1 MASRC
6 AEKLAYARKLA
17 YPSEP
22 VNRNCLGDLE
32 RLAERQVDPAAA
44 GKRIIAIGERRNA
57 MKRQARW
64 SAPYNDI
71 AVFEPHPARP
81 VLSRFGPEQKYRG

>member
-44 GKRIIAIGERRNA
+44 GK
-57 MKRQARW
+57 
-64 SAPYNDI
+64 
-71 AVFEPHPARP
+71 
-81 VLSRFGPEQKYRG
+81 